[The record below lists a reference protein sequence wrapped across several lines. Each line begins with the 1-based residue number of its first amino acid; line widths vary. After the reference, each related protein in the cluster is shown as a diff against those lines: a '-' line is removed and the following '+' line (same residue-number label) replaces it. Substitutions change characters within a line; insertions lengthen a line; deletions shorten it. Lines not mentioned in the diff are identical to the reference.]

1 MNSNLNISVQK
12 KIWKILNRKQ
22 RIQVLVLFLLLF
34 IGMLFEMLGIGILIP
49 ALGVFFNPNQLND
62 YEVLK
67 DALSYIGDPSPKWI
81 VFYGMILLVTIY
93 LIKTIFLIYLSW
105 RQSKFI
111 VNLSTYLSGKMYSGY
126 LNQPYDF
133 HLQNN
138 SSQIGSYV
146 IGEVGL
152 FSNVLLAIVNLVL
165 EFTAIIGVTFVLFIV
180 EPVGSLFIILFLI
193 FFSFL
198 FHRLTRTRL
207 LTWGKTRQEFQVQLT
222 KNLFQGLNGIKD
234 ILIHNNQN
242 YFQDHFNFNLHQSAK
257 NQIKVNT
264 LNLIPRLYLEFLAI
278 LSLAGLIIF
287 LVLEG
292 KSVDNLIPTLGVFVA
307 SAFRTIPSANRII
320 ASTQQIRY
328 GQPAVGL
335 IYNEINF
342 LKENHLN
349 LSHNDII
356 ISFNK
361 KIKVQNILFKYEGQ
375 AKYVLNNISFELNK
389 GDSLGIIGTSGS
401 GKSTLIDLILGL
413 LTPNNG
419 EILVDGIN
427 IFNNLFS
434 WQKKIGYVSQV
445 IYLTDDTLLRNIAFG
460 VEDHK
465 INNDAVL
472 RAIDAAQLT
481 EFVSKLEY
489 GLATEVGERGVRLS
503 GGQRQRIGIARAL
516 YHDPELLVL
525 DEATSALDVN
535 TETEVMQ
542 AIDNLKRVKTMIIVS
557 HRLSTLKNCDL
568 VIKLDEGNIQNS

>member
-1 MNSNLNISVQK
+1 MNRNLNISVHR

-22 RIQVLVLFLLLF
+22 RIQVLVLFFLLF

-49 ALGVFFNPNQLND
+49 ALGIFFNHNQLNE
-62 YEVLK
+62 YKVLK
-67 DALSYIGDPSPKWI
+67 DLLYFLGNPSTQFI
-81 VFYGMILLVTIY
+81 VFYGMILLVVIY
-93 LIKTIFLIYLSW
+93 LLKTVFLIYLSW

-111 VNLSTYLSGKMYSGY
+111 VNLSTYLSGEMYSGY
-126 LNQPYDF
+126 LNQPYNF
-133 HLQNN
+133 HLQHN

-146 IGEVGL
+146 VGEVGL

-180 EPVGSLFIILFLI
+180 EPVGSLIIILFLI

-198 FHRLTRTRL
+198 FHRLTRTKL
-207 LTWGKTRQEFQVQLT
+207 LIWGKTRQEYQVQLS

-242 YFQDHFNFNLHQSAK
+242 YFQAHFNYNLYQSAK

-264 LNLIPRLYLEFLAI
+264 LNLIPRLYLEFLAVFC
-278 LSLAGLIIF
+278 LAGLIIF
-287 LVLEG
+287 LVVSG

-320 ASTQQIRY
+320 ASSQQIRY
-328 GQPAVGL
+328 GQPSVGL
-335 IYNEINF
+335 IFNEINF

-349 LSHNDII
+349 LNNDNGMIL
-356 ISFNK
+356 FNE
-361 KIKVQNILFKYEGQ
+361 KIKVKNILFKYEGQ
-375 AKYVLNNISFELNK
+375 AKYVLNNISFELSK

-401 GKSTLIDLILGL
+401 GKSTLVDLILGL
-413 LTPNNG
+413 LKPYSG
-419 EILVDGIN
+419 VILVDDIN
-427 IFNNLFS
+427 ISNNLFS
-434 WQKKIGYVSQV
+434 WQKKIGYVPQV

-460 VEDHK
+460 IEDEK
-465 INNDAVL
+465 IDFNAVM
-472 RAIDAAQLT
+472 RAIEAAQLT
-481 EFVSKLEY
+481 EFVSKLDC
-489 GLATEVGERGVRLS
+489 GLSTEVGERGVRLS

-516 YHDPELLVL
+516 YNDPELLVL

-557 HRLSTLKNCDL
+557 HRLSTLKNCDM
-568 VIKLDEGNIQNS
+568 IIRLDEGNIQDS